1 METKTQELQ
10 LYAKRAAITPRSIKG
25 TFRNFKTAV
34 LLLGFGVYFGLPWLP
49 WTRADAPAQAVL
61 FDIPARRFLI
71 FDLTIFPQDIFLLS
85 LFLFIAATLL
95 FFVTALVGRAFCGYF
110 CFQTLWTDAFFWIE
124 HWLQGERPQRLK
136 LAKAPWSNG
145 EKLLKVGATRLA
157 WLLLSFWT
165 AMTFVLYFGYAP
177 ELLVRFFKGEA
188 AAAAYIA
195 VATLT
200 VTTFM
205 AAGLLREHVCMFI
218 CPYGRFQSAMYDPET
233 LTVHYDRRRGEG
245 TAGRAPART
254 GLRTREERQALGHG
268 DCIDCGLCVQVCP
281 VGIDIR
287 NGLQY
292 SCIACGLCVDACNQI
307 MDKMGFPR
315 GLVRYD
321 SEVNLARPQPTPPR
335 LDWRRL
341 KVMGYGL
348 ALVLMTGFMTYDLT
362 HRRSFE
368 HSIQQVR
375 QPLYVV
381 LSDGSIRNRYE
392 IRLTNL
398 SGAEDTYTVSARGLP
413 PGALDLGN
421 FQRVTVR
428 RGKSVTIEASVKLD
442 PESAARTTEFEFVIR
457 NRHGETVVD
466 PAHFFTRRTG

>member
-1 METKTQELQ
+1 MDSQTQELQ
-10 LYAKRAAITPRSIKG
+10 LYAKRAMVVPRSIKG

-49 WTRADAPAQAVL
+49 WSRTDAPAQAVL
-61 FDIPARRFLI
+61 FDIPGRRFLI
-71 FDLTIFPQDIFLLS
+71 FDLTIYPQDIFLLS
-85 LFLFIAATLL
+85 LFLFIAAALL

-110 CFQTLWTDAFFWIE
+110 CFQTLWTDAFIWIE

-177 ELLVRFFKGEA
+177 ELLVRFFQGEA
-188 AAAAYIA
+188 ATAAYIA

-254 GLRTREERQALGHG
+254 GLRTREERQTEGHG

-307 MDKMGFPR
+307 MDKMGYPR

-348 ALVLMTGFMTYDLT
+348 ALVLMTGLMAYDLT

-421 FQRVTVR
+421 FQQVTVR
-428 RGKSVTIEASVKLD
+428 RGKSVTVEASVKLD
-442 PESAARTTEFEFVIR
+442 PDTAARTTEFEFVIR
-457 NRHGETVVD
+457 NRRGETVVD
-466 PAHFFTRRTG
+466 TAHFFTRRTG